1 MTLMSRRS
9 ALLGATGALAVPS
22 VGMSTARAAEGA
34 APQPLERAHAHN
46 DYEHARPLDDALAHG
61 FTSVEADVWLV
72 DGDLYIGHD
81 GPDLTRTLRSLYL
94 DPLRARARRA
104 GHNVYDHWDGSLRLL
119 IDVKSDGDAAYD
131 VLQQQLSAYPDL
143 MTVWRNGRRKT
154 RPVTAVLSGELANR
168 MAPQGD
174 TRWFGF
180 DGRIDALPTG
190 ANAEQI
196 PLVSEN
202 WSKFFTWRGE
212 GPMPADQRQR
222 LHDIVGGLHA
232 DGYQVRFWATPDTD
246 ETARTA
252 VWREEI
258 AAGVDVLNTDH
269 LAALQTFLLAEDPA
283 EQ

>member
-1 MTLMSRRS
+1 MTSISRRT
-9 ALLGATGALAVPS
+9 AVLGATGALAVPF
-22 VGMSTARAAEGA
+22 VGMSTARAADA
-34 APQPLERAHAHN
+34 SAPQPLERAHAHN
-46 DYEHARPLDDALAHG
+46 DYEHDRPLGDALANG

-72 DGDLYIGHD
+72 DGELYIGHD

-94 DPLRARARRA
+94 EPLRARVRRA
-104 GHNVYDHWDGSLRLL
+104 GHSTYDHWGGSLRLL
-119 IDVKSDGDAAYD
+119 IDVKSDGDEAYG

-143 MTVWRNGRRKT
+143 VTVWRKGRRKT

-168 MAPQGD
+168 VVPQRD

-180 DGRIDALPTG
+180 DGRIDALPAG

-202 WSKFFTWRGE
+202 WSKFFTWRGV
-212 GPMPADQRQR
+212 GPMPGDQRR
-222 LHDIVGGLHA
+222 LLHDIVSGLHA
-232 DGYQVRFWATPDTD
+232 DGYQVRLWATPDTD
-246 ETARTA
+246 EAARTA

-269 LAALQTFLLAEDPA
+269 LTALRSFLLTEDPD